1 MPVAF
6 PPASASL
13 YLDCPSGDP
22 SENPPLAFVLLSVE
36 GDDRSHTGQH
46 FLGDSSGHGVF
57 LGLLGGCR
65 SHQLGYESTADYLK
79 RDIHSPV
86 ELTRKGARAI
96 MIRVNFQS

>member
-65 SHQLGYESTADYLK
+65 SHQLSYEGATNDLK
-79 RDIHSPV
+79 RGRHSSV
-86 ELTRKGARAI
+86 ELTRKGARDI
-96 MIRVNFQS
+96 MISVSFQS